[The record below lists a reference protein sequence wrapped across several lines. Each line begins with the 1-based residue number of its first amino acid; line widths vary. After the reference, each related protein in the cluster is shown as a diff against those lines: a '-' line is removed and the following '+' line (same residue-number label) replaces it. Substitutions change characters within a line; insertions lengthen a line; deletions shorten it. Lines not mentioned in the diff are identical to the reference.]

1 MSLKRGEKVSM
12 SGFPGLNHPVK
23 CPRRSFHTT
32 LAELT
37 HSPPFSTLHW
47 TPFIFLICKKR
58 VKMVF
63 HPFSLTWMSLEC
75 SLLSSLSRVKSFTRQ
90 TKKKSFFK
98 TEKKVSK
105 NYFHHFNFRGS
116 ILTKLPKNNNKI
128 LKM

>member
-1 MSLKRGEKVSM
+1 MSLRRGEKVSM

-75 SLLSSLSRVKSFTRQ
+75 SLLSSLSRVKKLLPDRQ
-90 TKKKSFFK
+90 KKNLFSNRKKKILQ
-98 TEKKVSK
+98 
-105 NYFHHFNFRGS
+105 NYFNYFNYLSTFFF
-116 ILTKLPKNNNKI
+116 TFFTDFFCN
-128 LKM
+128 M